1 MKLSKTKTNTIR
13 PNKLLESVTEAHS

>member
-1 MKLSKTKTNTIR
+1 MKLSKTNTIR